1 MESLREVFIGIEN
14 RVHVVL
20 VRYSIMA
27 LRVSVGLVFFAFG
40 FLKYFP
46 GVSPAQNI
54 VETTTGI
61 LFLGLMP
68 GGVALV
74 LTATLEC
81 VIGLLLMIGRGM
93 RVAVYLLVVELLG
106 ILSPIVLLT
115 GRLFS
120 GPYGAPTL
128 EGQYVL
134 KDITLVAAAMVVAA
148 ASFRG
153 GRLVREEPGP
163 VPALSRGRAQAV
175 IARRRLAVVL
185 SAIDGT
191 QSVDEVC
198 REHGIS
204 PATYHQWRDQALHAA
219 TEAFKERP
227 PAPQA
232 TTAASHRRP

>member
-1 MESLREVFIGIEN
+1 MFIGMEN

-20 VRYSIMA
+20 VRYSILA
-27 LRVSVGLVFFAFG
+27 LRVSVGVVFFAFG

-61 LFLGLMP
+61 LFFGLMP

-106 ILSPIVLLT
+106 ILSPIVLLS

-120 GPYGAPTL
+120 GPHGAPTL

-134 KDITLVAAAMVVAA
+134 KDITLVTAAMVVAA

-163 VPALSRGRAQAV
+163 VPTLSTGRPQTV
-175 IARRRLAVVL
+175 VARRRLTVVL
-185 SAIDGT
+185 SAVDGT
-191 QSVDEVC
+191 RSVDEVC

-204 PATYHQWRDQALHAA
+204 LATYHQWRDQALYAA
-219 TEAFKERP
+219 TEALKDRP
-227 PAPQA
+227 PAPQDK
-232 TTAASHRRP
+232 AARLDSAGLS